1 MKKLLILFGTAMVFY
16 SASAVTHA
24 KITNVNPSCDNVKL
38 SINTVRDD
46 RLNFS
51 AYWNEPATFPQPPKY
66 VEVGDTIRSDVKNFK
81 FNCPDFSVSYDGNIA
96 EIKAHSYEKA
106 LEYIGEHNKEL
117 NLYFHGWYTYP
128 NIKRDFNSI
137 NYSFDIESLNL
148 KTSIYTAL
156 EGKDLSGDIKFFEIP
171 KTAIIGYKVDNGQ
184 LKPLLYDRK
193 VSYYKDDMQNANIID
208 VFHKNNDDKFKLDEV
223 IQRIH
228 IDKSKGLIRLY
239 RNHPFPKS

>member
-1 MKKLLILFGTAMVFY
+1 MKSFLLASATALVFY
-16 SASAVTHA
+16 SSPALANPPV
-24 KITNVNPSCDNVKL
+24 KDINVACDNVKL
-38 SINTVRDD
+38 SINTVMND
-46 RLNFS
+46 RFNFS
-51 AYWNEPATFPQPPKY
+51 AYWNEPTSFPNPPKY
-66 VEVGDTIRSDVKNFK
+66 VEVGDTIRSSISRFK
-81 FNCPDFSVSYDGNIA
+81 FKCPNFSVSYDGNIA
-96 EIKAHSYEKA
+96 EIKADSYEKA
-106 LEYIGEHNKEL
+106 LEYIGQHNKEL

-137 NYSFDIESLNL
+137 NYSFDIEALNL

-171 KTAIIGYKVDNGQ
+171 KTAIIGYKIDNGQ

-228 IDKSKGLIRLY
+228 IDKPKGLIRIY